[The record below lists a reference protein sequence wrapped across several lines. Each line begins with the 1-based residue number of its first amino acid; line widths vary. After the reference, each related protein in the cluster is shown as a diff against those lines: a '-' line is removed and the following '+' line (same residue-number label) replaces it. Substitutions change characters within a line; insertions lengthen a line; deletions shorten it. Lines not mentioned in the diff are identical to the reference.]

1 MLPAPFLIGTA
12 LGVIAAV
19 IAARLGELF
28 LARRKARWLIKQ
40 GAYEVGHRHYPVIV
54 ALHALFFLS
63 LLLEVTLT
71 GAFREGVWWP
81 AATIF
86 LAAQIVRI
94 WVILTLGARWN
105 TRIFVLPGAPLVTR
119 GPYRYIRHPNYAV
132 VIVELAALPLIFHA
146 YFTAIVFTIA
156 NLLVLRHRVNVEEQ
170 ALRFATP
177 YDRRD

>member
-1 MLPAPFLIGTA
+1 MPLFI
-12 LGVIAAV
+12 GVIAAV

-28 LARRKARWLIKQ
+28 LARRNARWLIKQ

-54 ALHALFFLS
+54 ALHALFFL
-63 LLLEVTLT
+63 
-71 GAFREGVWWP
+71 
-81 AATIF
+81 
-86 LAAQIVRI
+86 AAQIVRI
-94 WVILTLGARWN
+94 RVILTLGARWN

-156 NLLVLRHRVNVEEQ
+156 NLLVLRHRVSVEEQ
-170 ALRFATP
+170 ALRSATP